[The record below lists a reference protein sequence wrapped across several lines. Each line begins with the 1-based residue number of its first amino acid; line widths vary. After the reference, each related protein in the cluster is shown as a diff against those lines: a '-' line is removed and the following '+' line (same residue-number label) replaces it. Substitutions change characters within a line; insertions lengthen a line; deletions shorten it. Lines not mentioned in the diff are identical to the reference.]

1 MAATLKDVAARAGV
15 STSAVSRTFTD
26 GASVSARMRHK
37 VETAARELGYRPNA
51 LASSL
56 TTGRTKLVGLVSD
69 NFRNPIFLEVF
80 DLFTR
85 ALQDIGLRPLL
96 VNLSQEKD
104 PQHSVRMLTQYSV
117 DGVVVASSTLPPA
130 FAEAYNAR
138 ATAYFQMGRYGQS
151 LADIRQTLLLNPRHF
166 NAMSGLALILEEI
179 GEPEGALQAW
189 REVERL
195 HPNREGLSDAV
206 QRLARQVEGAE
217 L

>member
-1 MAATLKDVAARAGV
+1 MYRLSSYLRNAVAAFFLIGTLSAPVFAQDDELEALFAGLKAAEPAAAEQIAGRIYAIWAQSGSDSMDLLLSRGRDALEGGDMKRAV
-15 STSAVSRTFTD
+15 EHLSALID
-26 GASVSARMRHK
+26 HA
-37 VETAARELGYRPNA
+37 
-51 LASSL
+51 
-56 TTGRTKLVGLVSD
+56 
-69 NFRNPIFLEVF
+69 
-80 DLFTR
+80 
-85 ALQDIGLRPLL
+85 
-96 VNLSQEKD
+96 
-104 PQHSVRMLTQYSV
+104 
-117 DGVVVASSTLPPA
+117 PA

-138 ATAYFQMGRYGQS
+138 APAYFQMGRYGQS